1 MRVRARRVGIEHP
14 ANAPPYA
21 ITVTCTL
28 VTTTATT
35 ACTFFPA
42 TTDRPSAKPPTMP
55 QEASKVSDPDAA
67 AQAAGEAVAETSQPH
82 DAHVSDDESGDE
94 VVEGGEGAADQK
106 KKSRKRKIKDALTG
120 KGKAPEITDANSP
133 AGGHLS
139 KDQMNMLLEAN
150 PALKNQLMS
159 QAKNK
164 EDLEQMI
171 RKLNI
176 NEMLTGLAPGHN
188 TKDMASHAFW
198 KTQPVPSFDE
208 MASGKD
214 RIPDGPIK
222 EIDIEK
228 VDKNPSPMYP
238 GFEWVTMDL
247 EDEKQL
253 EEVYELLTNHYV
265 EDKDATFRFKYSPSF
280 LNWYVCDN
288 SFSRSRLT
296 LPGLSRHQAGRRNGM
311 WVSARQRLV
320 NSSLSF
326 PVSRSSCASARRFST
341 AQRLTSSAYTR
352 SFVRSDWLLS

>member
-1 MRVRARRVGIEHP
+1 
-14 ANAPPYA
+14 
-21 ITVTCTL
+21 
-28 VTTTATT
+28 
-35 ACTFFPA
+35 
-42 TTDRPSAKPPTMP
+42 MP
-55 QEASKVSDPDAA
+55 QEASKISDPDAT
-67 AQAAGEAVAETSQPH
+67 AQATGEAVAESSQQQE
-82 DAHVSDDESGDE
+82 AHVSDESGDE
-94 VVEGGEGAADQK
+94 AAEGGEGAADQK

-120 KGKAPEITDANSP
+120 KGKAPAITDADSP

-139 KDQMNMLLEAN
+139 KDQMSMLLEAN

-159 QAKNK
+159 KAKNK

-171 RKLNI
+171 RNLNI

-247 EDEKQL
+247 EDKKQL
-253 EEVYELLTNHYV
+253 DEVYELLTNHYV

-280 LNWYVCDN
+280 LNWYVCDT
-288 SFSRSRLT
+288 FLPRCRLI
-296 LPGLSRHQAGRRNGM
+296 
-311 WVSARQRLV
+311 
-320 NSSLSF
+320 
-326 PVSRSSCASARRFST
+326 
-341 AQRLTSSAYTR
+341 LTGP
-352 SFVRSDWLLS
+352 